1 MSKRVFITMVTLV
14 LTLCFIRAGMAA
26 VDGNPRKGKHLYRKV
41 YKECHGED
49 AVPVSP
55 DSKTQAQWKRVF
67 NKKKYDVFGCEEKW
81 QAMSEADLKDIL
93 SYLHGHAF
101 DSPSPAKCK

>member
-1 MSKRVFITMVTLV
+1 MKRRSFILFMTVV
-14 LTLCFIRAGMAA
+14 LALSFAGMAVA
-26 VDGNPRKGKHLYRKV
+26 GGKGNKRKGKHIYRKV

-49 AVPVSP
+49 ATPVSP
-55 DSKTQAQWKRVF
+55 DSKTQAQWERTF
-67 NKKKYDVFGCEEKW
+67 AKKKFELFGCEEKW
-81 QAMSEADLKDIL
+81 LAMSEEDLGHVL